1 MDYAENTITQQL
13 LGGRRLFATMIH
25 ERRIGRSLECLKPL
39 SSFTLT
45 TKIANKPDQHCHVL
59 TFC

>member
-13 LGGRRLFATMIH
+13 LGGRRLFAMTIH
-25 ERRIGRSLECLKPL
+25 ERRRRKLECLKPL

-45 TKIANKPDQHCHVL
+45 TKIAINRVQHCHVL
-59 TFC
+59 TLC